1 MLAAW
6 SLNRLGLEA
15 WSFGDPP
22 SLQLEASFS
31 QLSSLY
37 SVLDGGK
44 YGSYLIY
51 SFINFLCL
59 ALPYLRS
66 GSALIF
72 FKISFCLVFTIYNSF
87 SVAAPA
93 LPAVQAFIA
102 LLRRRACHCRMV
114 RGYA

>member
-1 MLAAW
+1 MELGAWRLAVPAGI
-6 SLNRLGLEA
+6 LQLEA
-15 WSFGDPP
+15 W

-44 YGSYLIY
+44 YGSCFIY

-59 ALPYLRS
+59 TLPYFRS

-72 FKISFCLVFTIYNSF
+72 FKISFCLVFTI
-87 SVAAPA
+87 
-93 LPAVQAFIA
+93 
-102 LLRRRACHCRMV
+102 
-114 RGYA
+114 